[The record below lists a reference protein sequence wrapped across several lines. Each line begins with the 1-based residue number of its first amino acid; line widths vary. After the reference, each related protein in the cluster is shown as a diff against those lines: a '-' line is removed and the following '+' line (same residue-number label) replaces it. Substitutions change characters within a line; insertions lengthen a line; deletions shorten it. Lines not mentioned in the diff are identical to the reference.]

1 MFVEE
6 RHQEILRL
14 LEENEKVKK
23 HIAIEILLNLIIG
36 ASSDLYKKL
45 YDKGNCYSNP
55 SIEYEFDKKYAHIL
69 ITGQSN
75 NPEELYKDLKA
86 QIKKYIQDGINETD
100 FERTKKMIYGEY
112 IKEYNDITD
121 IARMFLSDYFK
132 GINSFEYL
140 EEIETINIDYL
151 NQVLKNVFNEKK
163 MILSVVRS

>member
-1 MFVEE
+1 MNSNTKG
-6 RHQEILRL
+6 ILNGIIASTSYGMNPL
-14 LEENEKVKK
+14 FGLPLYTIGIKDIPAEENEKVKK

-100 FERTKKMIYGEY
+100 FERTKKIGRKFQKNMMGNFEAS
-112 IKEYNDITD
+112 EV
-121 IARMFLSDYFK
+121 LSRRWANK
-132 GINSFEYL
+132 
-140 EEIETINIDYL
+140 
-151 NQVLKNVFNEKK
+151 VL
-163 MILSVVRS
+163 L